1 MWQSEENLSLENH
14 SEQVFPNHKN
24 QGHIMPEVL
33 PEGNLRAFDV
43 YMVTVY
49 DLHISILRLYI

>member
-1 MWQSEENLSLENH
+1 
-14 SEQVFPNHKN
+14 
-24 QGHIMPEVL
+24 MPEVL